1 MEYREL
7 WHKLSI
13 DQSKM
18 EIIRKDWTEGKVPD
32 LPYMIVDQQGLK
44 QHIEKKLQGI
54 DGDRMTTTVVKAQ
67 YGDGK
72 TNVLKYLSL
81 YFECHPELGIHLL
94 YCRADVDQTDIFIF
108 LLRHLQSNSMNEL
121 VEGIKTLRERE
132 GFSPATL
139 ANDFK
144 EDFAHIH
151 DYTKKLFESGQDDE
165 TLRNLVYLGTGRLYS
180 IGAFQKHGLAK
191 LTDFNR
197 REVLVLFLNILAEI
211 GYRVVFAVDE
221 LEKIHDKSTR
231 RMAYFFNSY
240 RELID
245 LFNKIKGHYLIA
257 TMTQAVN
264 IAQLSQPLWGRIEQD
279 VVEVSKISRKDDLA
293 ELVKLMAELL
303 QVTVDD
309 AKTDEVVST
318 ISRKPL
324 DSNRFAIR
332 AIAEALREKP
342 TLSFEEELKKDG
354 KVEELYKNAYVAA
367 EQAHGFKNLSRIL
380 FDPLQYYLEALQYE
394 NVNVNLLRRDYQAF
408 VDPVSKRAFFFLFN
422 DDTKIRGRIQEFM
435 DERGIKR
442 FVVFVPIELNV
453 THATLNIE
461 GAEVKLIDYDP
472 KQLFVLL
479 DIYRVNFDKQDEI
492 YHLIGIVTQNVFE

>member
-121 VEGIKTLRERE
+121 VEGIKTLRERD
-132 GFSPATL
+132 GFTPATL

-144 EDFAHIH
+144 DDFAHIH
-151 DYTKKLFESGQDDE
+151 DYTEKLFENGQDDD
-165 TLRNLVYLGTGRLYS
+165 TVKNLVYLGTGRLYS
-180 IGAFQKHGLAK
+180 IGA
-191 LTDFNR
+191 
-197 REVLVLFLNILAEI
+197 
-211 GYRVVFAVDE
+211 YRVVFAVDE

-240 RELID
+240 RELVD

-264 IAQLSQPLWGRIEQD
+264 IAQMSQPLWGRIEQD
-279 VVEVSKISRKDDLA
+279 VVEVSKISSKDDLA

-303 QVTVDD
+303 QVEVNDS
-309 AKTDEVVST
+309 KVDEVVST

-342 TLSFEEELKKDG
+342 TLSFEEELTKDG
-354 KVEELYKNAYVAA
+354 QVEELYKNAYVAA

-394 NVNVNLLRRDYQAF
+394 NVNENLLRRDYQAF

-461 GAEVKLIDYDP
+461 GTEVKLIDYDP

-492 YHLIGIVTQNVFE
+492 FRLIGIVTQNVFE

>member
-7 WHKLSI
+7 WNKLTI
-13 DQSKM
+13 DPQKM

-32 LPYMIVDQQGLK
+32 LPFVIIDQQGLK
-44 QHIEKKLQGI
+44 QHIGDKLQGI
-54 DGDRMTTTVVKAQ
+54 DGERMTTTVVKAQ

-81 YFECHPELGIHLL
+81 YFESHPELNIHLL

-108 LLRHLQSNSMNEL
+108 LLRHLQNNSMKEL

-132 GFSPATL
+132 RFNPASL
-139 ANDFK
+139 VNNFK

-151 DYTKKLFESGQDDE
+151 EYTEKLFEKGQDDD
-165 TLRNLVYLGTGRLYS
+165 TVRNLVYLGTGRLYS
-180 IGAFQKHGLAK
+180 IGAFQKYGLAK

-197 REVLVLFLNILAEI
+197 REVFVLFLNILAEI

-240 RELID
+240 RELYD

-257 TMTQAVN
+257 TMTQAVE
-264 IAQLSQPLWGRIEQD
+264 IPKLSQPLWGRIEKD
-279 VVEVSKISRKDDLA
+279 VVEVSKISRKDDLS
-293 ELVKLMAELL
+293 ELVKLIAELL
-303 QVTVDD
+303 QVEVTD
-309 AKTDEVVST
+309 AKTDEIVST
-318 ISRKPL
+318 IIRKPL
-324 DSNRFAIR
+324 DSNRFVIR
-332 AIAEALREKP
+332 AIAETLREKP
-342 TLSFEEELKKDG
+342 TLSFEEVLKKNEQ
-354 KVEELYKNAYVAA
+354 VEQLYINAYESA
-367 EQAHGFKNLSRIL
+367 EQAHGFKNLSRML

-394 NVNVNLLRRDYQAF
+394 NVNENLLRRDYQAF
-408 VDPVSKRAFFFLFN
+408 VDPISKRAFFFLFN

-492 YHLIGIVTQNVFE
+492 FHLIGIVTQNVFE